1 MPVSYP
7 TKIRLASSSGG
18 VCAMPECNRP
28 LFDPSPGRGL
38 LGVAAHIAGE
48 RPGSA
53 RHDRTMTPEVRNA
66 VENLIYLCPNCHRL
80 LDASPDEYPVVRLR
94 EIKAV
99 HERRFAEAMRDT
111 IPNIGFP
118 ELDELALGFLDPAPV
133 PSDPDFTLVPPEDK
147 LALNQLGAGSRLL
160 IECGLDI
167 APQVKA
173 FLESRQRIDSHFTT
187 RLKNRFLREYTDEY
201 LRGRR
206 GDELFTLLC
215 NTANRGHF
223 DPLRQMV
230 GIAVL
235 AYLFESCDL
244 FEK

>member
-18 VCAMPECNRP
+18 VCAIPECNRP

-53 RHDRTMTPEVRNA
+53 RHDPEMTPEARNA
-66 VENLIYLCPNCHRL
+66 IGNLVYLCPNCHRL
-80 LDASPDEYPVVRLR
+80 IDASPDEYPVACLQ

-118 ELDELALGFLDPAPV
+118 ELDELARGFLDPAPV
-133 PSDPDFTLVPPEDK
+133 PSAPDFTLVPPEEK
-147 LALNQLGAGSRLL
+147 LTLNQLGAGSRLL
-160 IECGLDI
+160 IEWGLEVG
-167 APQVKA
+167 PRVRA
-173 FLESRQRIDSHFTT
+173 FLESRHRTDSLFAS
-187 RLKNRFLREYTDEY
+187 RLKNRFLREYADEY
-201 LRGRR
+201 LRGHR
-206 GDELFTLLC
+206 GDDLLTLLC
-215 NTANRGHF
+215 NVANRGHL
-223 DPLRQMV
+223 DPLRQMA
-230 GIAVL
+230 GIAVISH
-235 AYLFESCDL
+235 LFESCDL